1 MFNSA
6 PQLRLDCY
14 LGFCYRDYLSKLG
27 RALGSAVIIWWWSFD
42 CSLNVFDH
50 NKKIYI
56 YIFKS
61 LRGNWEL
68 HWALVFCFFFFCL
81 ISSGE
86 QVLGFVVYKGTSC
99 QEKLPKMVVC
109 FKERWLISQTDKSK
123 SCFKKKKKNAARSQ
137 TTASWDKMCLFFLSQ
152 GLAFSDSTRKNKIF
166 LSGLYTEDL

>member
-50 NKKIYI
+50 NKKKNI
-56 YIFKS
+56 YIFLS
-61 LRGNWEL
+61 LWGEIGSYIGHL
-68 HWALVFCFFFFCL
+68 FSVFFCL

-109 FKERWLISQTDKSK
+109 IKERWLISQTDKSK
-123 SCFKKKKKNAARSQ
+123 SCLKKKNAARSQ